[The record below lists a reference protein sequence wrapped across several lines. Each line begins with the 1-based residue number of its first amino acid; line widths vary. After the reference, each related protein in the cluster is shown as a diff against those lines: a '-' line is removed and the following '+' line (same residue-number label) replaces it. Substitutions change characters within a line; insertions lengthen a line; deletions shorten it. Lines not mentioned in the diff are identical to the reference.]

1 MLTSP
6 KNPTIQHIR
15 KLQAQSR
22 YRREQGLFVVE
33 GVRLVGECLVA
44 NVRPEIVIHTEEVD
58 EHFLEEFRR
67 RGIDPVPVSSAAMQ
81 AASDTETPQ
90 GVLAVVPVPGFDVPR
105 LTGFLLVLDRLRD
118 PGNVGTILRTAA
130 AAGVEGVLLAPGT
143 ADAFQPKAV
152 RAGMGAHFYVPVA
165 HMGWEEIAARTE
177 GRAVF
182 LASAG
187 DAQAYTEADFT
198 QPLALIIGGEAH
210 GAGPRADQL
219 RPEEIHIPMPGGTE
233 SLNVAIAAGILIYE
247 VVRQRNPLDS
257 TR

>member
-33 GVRLVGECLVA
+33 GVRLVGECLLA
-44 NVRPEIVIHTEEVD
+44 NVRPEIVLHTEEID
-58 EHFLEEFRR
+58 DAFLEEFRT
-67 RGIDPVPVSSAAMQ
+67 RGIGPVPVSAAAMQ

-90 GVLAVVPVPGFDVPR
+90 GILAVVPIPDFNVPR
-105 LTGFLLVLDRLRD
+105 HTGFLLVLDRLRD

-130 AAGVEGVLLAPGT
+130 AAGVEGVLLAPGC
-143 ADAFQPKAV
+143 ADAFQPKVV
-152 RAGMGAHFYVPVA
+152 RAGMGAHFYLPIA
-165 HMGWEEIAARTE
+165 HMGWEEIAARTQ

-187 DAQAYTEADFT
+187 GSLAYTAADLT
-198 QPLALIIGGEAH
+198 QPLVLVIGGEAH
-210 GAGPRADQL
+210 GAGPGVEGLAL
-219 RPEEIHIPMPGGTE
+219 TEIAIPMPGGTE
-233 SLNVAIAAGILIYE
+233 SLNAAIAAGILIYE
-247 VVRQRNPLDS
+247 VVRQRAAAP
-257 TR
+257 